1 MNWKNL
7 LLFAA
12 MFVGVFFLWDT
23 VVVYPV
29 KVFVVFFHEM
39 SHGLAAILTGGRIEA
54 IRVDSNLGGVTL
66 TWGGSSFLTLSAGY
80 LGSLLWGSVIL
91 ILASR
96 LQNTRPL
103 MGALG
108 LVLLFV
114 TLRFVPITNL
124 FGFVFGL
131 LAGTAMVG
139 IALKATE
146 PVSSFLLKFL
156 GFTSC
161 LYVILDIKEDLITH
175 HAVYLPGM
183 KSDAQAL
190 ADMTMLPA
198 LFWGGLWFVIAL
210 AVLGFTIYVASKTE
224 QKRYA
229 AKKSLAL

>member
-80 LGSLLWGSVIL
+80 LGSMLWGSVIL

-96 LQNTRPL
+96 MKNARPL
-103 MGALG
+103 MAALG
-108 LVLLFV
+108 FIMLTV
-114 TLRFVPITNL
+114 TLAFVRNL

-131 LAGTAMVG
+131 LAGAAMVG
-139 IALKATE
+139 IAFKA
-146 PVSSFLLKFL
+146 PDSVSDFLLKFL

-175 HAVYLPGM
+175 HAVYLPGL

-198 LFWGGLWFVIAL
+198 LFWGGLWFVMAL

-224 QKRYA
+224 QKPYA

>member
-39 SHGLAAILTGGRIEA
+39 SHGIAAMLTGGRIAA

-80 LGSLLWGSVIL
+80 LGSMLWGSVIL

-96 LQNTRPL
+96 MENDRPL
-103 MGALG
+103 MAALG
-108 LVLLFV
+108 LIILLMTLAFV
-114 TLRFVPITNL
+114 RNL
-124 FGFVFGL
+124 FGFTFGL
-131 LAGTAMVG
+131 LAGAAMVG
-139 IALKATE
+139 IAFKAHE
-146 PVSSFLLKFL
+146 AVSDFLLKFL

-161 LYVILDIKEDLITH
+161 LYVVLDIKEDLLSPSSP
-175 HAVYLPGM
+175 AVQ
-183 KSDAQAL
+183 SDA
-190 ADMTMLPA
+190 TMLAQMTGIPA
-198 LFWGGLWFVIAL
+198 TVWGGLWLLIAF
-210 AVLGFTIYVASKTE
+210 AVLGFTIYVASRTE
-224 QKRYA
+224 QRRYGVR
-229 AKKSLAL
+229 KSPAI